1 MRIDVYDFDG
11 TIYDGDSTVD
21 FTRFCLRRHPGVLA
35 GLPKFLGTSL
45 LLATGRRFIGTSV
58 LLALGRR
65 NLTQFKSVLFGEMA
79 KRFSLEKEAELF
91 WQDERTRAK
100 LGRWFFDRPRD
111 LPIVIASASPEFEL
125 QYAAKLLGVPTLIGT
140 KCDVKTGALIGK
152 NCKGEEKL
160 RRIEQNI
167 GPFEIRAMY
176 TDDAKADGPLLA
188 AAQEGY
194 IVTHG
199 VLVPFRG

>member
-21 FTRFCLRRHPGVLA
+21 FTRFCLRRHPAVLA
-35 GLPKFLGTSL
+35 GLP
-45 LLATGRRFIGTSV
+45 RFIGTSV

-79 KRFSLEKEAELF
+79 KQFSLEKEAELF

-125 QYAAKLLGVPTLIGT
+125 QYAAKILGVPRLIGT
-140 KCDVKTGALIGK
+140 KCDAETGALIGK
-152 NCKGEEKL
+152 NCAASGKRSARLKSAPCTPMT
-160 RRIEQNI
+160 RRRTARCSPPRRRAISSRTAFSCR
-167 GPFEIRAMY
+167 FEDKKERFA
-176 TDDAKADGPLLA
+176 
-188 AAQEGY
+188 
-194 IVTHG
+194 
-199 VLVPFRG
+199 